1 MAAPRE
7 FSLTF
12 EAAPP
17 AAVRP
22 GLPFT
27 VPVIVAV
34 RPIGTPSR
42 TVQLVAS
49 ASLRNE
55 AGTSTAIGLGG
66 NLTAMVRSRTEPSM
80 SGYAK
85 FAGLTISRPGK
96 YRIRVMLSTSSV
108 NGVMTKECVD
118 SGVIHVHAAAPAAQ
132 RPSGSLSFLSLLSY
146 PINPMT
152 LHGSRPFVST
162 LLFPKAFLAAMDNA
176 VVLGAFRDLG
186 VFPPPIAVSGH
197 LLMFRKTLAPTTVAT
212 LQRLT
217 AENLDITVADI
228 AKWQS
233 A

>member
-12 EAAPP
+12 EATPP

-49 ASLRNE
+49 ASLRDE
-55 AGTSTAIGLGG
+55 AGTSAAIGLGG
-66 NLTAMVRSRTEPSM
+66 SLTAMVRSRTEPSM

-108 NGVMTKECVD
+108 NGVMTKECAD
-118 SGVIHVHAAAPAAQ
+118 SGVVHVHAAAPAAQ
-132 RPSGSLSFLSLLSY
+132 RP
-146 PINPMT
+146 T
-152 LHGSRPFVST
+152 
-162 LLFPKAFLAAMDNA
+162 
-176 VVLGAFRDLG
+176 
-186 VFPPPIAVSGH
+186 
-197 LLMFRKTLAPTTVAT
+197 PTTVAK
-212 LQRLT
+212 LQELT
-217 AENLDITVADI
+217 AENLDISVADI

>member
-1 MAAPRE
+1 MAAE

-12 EAAPP
+12 ETAPP

-49 ASLRNE
+49 ASLRDE
-55 AGTSTAIGLGG
+55 AGTSAAIGLGG
-66 NLTAMVRSRTEPSM
+66 SLTAMVRSRTEPSM

-108 NGVMTKECVD
+108 NGVVTKEYVD
-118 SGVIHVHAAAPAAQ
+118 SGVIHVHAAAPATQ
-132 RPSGSLSFLSLLSY
+132 RP
-146 PINPMT
+146 N
-152 LHGSRPFVST
+152 
-162 LLFPKAFLAAMDNA
+162 
-176 VVLGAFRDLG
+176 
-186 VFPPPIAVSGH
+186 
-197 LLMFRKTLAPTTVAT
+197 PTTVAK
-212 LQRLT
+212 LQGLI
-217 AENLDITVADI
+217 AENLDITGADI